1 MNKNVKMFLNDCGS
15 TIAECIGEDCTKVL
29 DLSHEEILQELARGM
44 IATLKDDSP
53 AIYEF
58 FLTSNNT
65 IVKLKALE
73 KIHNEDFLKKYISEE
88 YVHSDDC
95 VRMKVFGKIEDKK
108 FSKELLK
115 KKAIY
120 ERTAYLY
127 KLSEQ
132 FEDKD
137 LYEIITS
144 DNYNFKI
151 RLFFISKIGDR
162 KYLEKIINE
171 SEDVELITEAKFCLE
186 HLD

>member
-1 MNKNVKMFLNDCGS
+1 MNKNVKMALNKCGS
-15 TIAECIGEDCTKVL
+15 TIAECRGEYCTKVL
-29 DLSHEEILQELARGM
+29 DLSREEILQELALGM

-53 AIYEF
+53 AIYEI

-65 IVKLKALE
+65 TVKLEALE

-108 FSKELLK
+108 FLKELLK
-115 KKAIY
+115 EKAIY

-144 DNYNFKI
+144 DSYNIKARI
-151 RLFFISKIGDR
+151 FFVSKIKDK
-162 KYLEKIINE
+162 KYLEKIVKE
-171 SEDVELITEAKFCLE
+171 SKDSELIYEAMFCLNFLE
-186 HLD
+186 

>member
-1 MNKNVKMFLNDCGS
+1 MSNNLKMVLNECGS
-15 TIAECIGEDCTKVL
+15 TIAESLGEDCTKVL
-29 DLSHEEILQELARGM
+29 DLSREEILQELALGM
-44 IATLKDDSP
+44 IVTLKDDSP

-108 FSKELLK
+108 FLKELLK
-115 KKAIY
+115 EKAIY
-120 ERTAYLY
+120 ERTAFLY
-127 KLSEQ
+127 KLSKK

-144 DNYNFKI
+144 DSYNIKARI
-151 RLFFISKIGDR
+151 FFVSKIKDK
-162 KYLEKIINE
+162 KYLEKIVKE
-171 SEDVELITEAKFCLE
+171 SKDSELIYEAMFCLNFLE
-186 HLD
+186 

>member
-1 MNKNVKMFLNDCGS
+1 MKK
-15 TIAECIGEDCTKVL
+15 IVL
-29 DLSHEEILQELARGM
+29 G
-44 IATLKDDSP
+44 
-53 AIYEF
+53 
-58 FLTSNNT
+58 
-65 IVKLKALE
+65 
-73 KIHNEDFLKKYISEE
+73 E
-88 YVHSDDC
+88 YVHGRDL
-95 VRMKVFGKIEDKK
+95 VRMKAFGKIEDKK
-108 FSKELLK
+108 FLKELLK
-115 KKAIY
+115 EKAIY
-120 ERTAYLY
+120 ERTAFLY

-151 RLFFISKIGDR
+151 RLFFISKIRDR

>member
-53 AIYEF
+53 AIYEI

-65 IVKLKALE
+65 IVKLNALE

-95 VRMKVFGKIEDKK
+95 VRMKVFGKIEDKD
-108 FSKELLK
+108 F
-115 KKAIY
+115 
-120 ERTAYLY
+120 
-127 KLSEQ
+127 
-132 FEDKD
+132 
-137 LYEIITS
+137 YEIITS
-144 DNYNFKI
+144 DSYNIKA
-151 RLFFISKIGDR
+151 RRFFVSKIKDK
-162 KYLEKIINE
+162 KYLKKIIKE
-171 SEDVELITEAKFCLE
+171 SKDLELIYEAMFCLNFLE
-186 HLD
+186 